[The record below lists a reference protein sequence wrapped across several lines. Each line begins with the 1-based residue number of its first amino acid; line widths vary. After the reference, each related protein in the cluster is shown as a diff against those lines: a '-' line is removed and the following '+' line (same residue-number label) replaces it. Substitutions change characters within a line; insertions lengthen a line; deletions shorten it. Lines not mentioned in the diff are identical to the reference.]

1 VGDGSLEA
9 GHIKIVNAGHGMNGS
24 GHVVAAVNDVDMIVV
39 RYRVVGVVVVVVWIG
54 HYGAKVLHWLII
66 VVGVVV
72 VGEGSEALFRFGV
85 WFNVKGRGLGG
96 SGADALGLRGTL
108 LPFKDAGPVG

>member
-1 VGDGSLEA
+1 VGDGPLEA

-24 GHVVAAVNDVDMIVV
+24 GHVVAAVNDGDMIAV
-39 RYRVVGVVVVVVWIG
+39 RYRVVVVVVWIG
-54 HYGAKVLHWLII
+54 HYGAKVLHRLII

-96 SGADALGLRGTL
+96 SSACALGWRGTL
-108 LPFKDAGPVG
+108 LPFKDTGPVG

>member
-1 VGDGSLEA
+1 
-9 GHIKIVNAGHGMNGS
+9 MNGS

-54 HYGAKVLHWLII
+54 HCGAKVLHRLII

-96 SGADALGLRGTL
+96 SSACALGLRGTL
-108 LPFKDAGPVG
+108 LPFKDTGPVG